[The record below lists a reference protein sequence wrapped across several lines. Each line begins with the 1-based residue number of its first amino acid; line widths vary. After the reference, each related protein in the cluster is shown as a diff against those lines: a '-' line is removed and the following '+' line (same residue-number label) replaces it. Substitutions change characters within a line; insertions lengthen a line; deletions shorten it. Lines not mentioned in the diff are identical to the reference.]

1 MRRTEYFRSLRRFG
15 IIDNSCSR
23 YIHTEHTPARIST
36 FNVVT
41 SISKIEHVYTFEHF
55 YLALHSASVVL
66 ARSILFLTWNERAA
80 LIYYPLGLRQHLNQ
94 LGVLRN
100 QLGVLRNQLGVLRQ
114 RRCLFFHQLRQIVNL
129 LRCL

>member
-15 IIDNSCSR
+15 IIDHSCSR

-100 QLGVLRNQLGVLRQ
+100 QLGVLRQ